1 MDDFL
6 KKLPQLSSQK
16 KTENTQYFKKL
27 RKKKP
32 KNLDYIVQGTH
43 DEVFDEVDCLTCANC
58 CKTTGPL
65 FTDNDIARIAK
76 HLRMKP
82 SDFIDDYLR
91 IDEDNDYVL
100 KQVPCHFLGADNY
113 CSIYEVR
120 PKACREYPHTDRRKI
135 YQIGTLTVKN
145 TAICPAAFK
154 MVEKMKSKLP
164 L

>member
-76 HLRMKP
+76 HFRMKP

>member
-6 KKLPQLSSQK
+6 KKLPHLSSQK

-32 KNLDYIVQGTH
+32 KNLDYIVQETH

-76 HLRMKP
+76 HFRMKP

-91 IDEDNDYVL
+91 IDEDKDYVL

>member
-6 KKLPQLSSQK
+6 KKLPQLASQK

-32 KNLDYIVQGTH
+32 KNLDYIVQETH

-76 HLRMKP
+76 HFRMKP

-91 IDEDNDYVL
+91 IDEDKDYVL